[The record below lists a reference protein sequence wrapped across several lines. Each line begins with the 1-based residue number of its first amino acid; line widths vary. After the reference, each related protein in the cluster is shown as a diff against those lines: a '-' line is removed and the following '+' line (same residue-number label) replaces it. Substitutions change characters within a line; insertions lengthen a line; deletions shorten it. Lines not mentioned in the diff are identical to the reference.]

1 MRIESL
7 VPIILPRTKSSFKG
21 PACLWILRPWPQP
34 PHFSPLGYVSCS
46 VYWVKRLRWFKNLP
60 ECVHLCTHAIH
71 VLIQPFP
78 LDNTGQSWWDY
89 CLLLLP
95 LLPVAECSQ
104 RLLTSQMLRSWSILI
119 FRIISGYFSRYLS
132 ICPVWCLLRLQCDTH
147 THTHTHTQW
156 VSICNKM
163 SYYIYDVR
171 KDNSL

>member
-1 MRIESL
+1 MY
-7 VPIILPRTKSSFKG
+7 
-21 PACLWILRPWPQP
+21 LR
-34 PHFSPLGYVSCS
+34 
-46 VYWVKRLRWFKNLP
+46 
-60 ECVHLCTHAIH
+60 THAIH

-78 LDNTGQSWWDY
+78 LDNTGRSWWDY

-132 ICPVWCLLRLQCDTH
+132 ICLVWCLLSLRCDIH

-171 KDNSL
+171 KDNSLQSLSYINVKICHLSTKYSNLWINYYIIDFQI